1 MQTLTDAKAYVDAQ
15 VIAAGS
21 ITETQVQAIAD
32 AGDAQTLAD
41 ANAYADAGDAQTLAD
56 AKVHAETYA
65 DTGNAQTL
73 ADANTYTD
81 ASTSRT
87 LTDAKSYIDAQV
99 ISAGSI
105 TETQVQAIADAG
117 DAQTL
122 SDANAYADSGDVATL
137 KSANTYTDQ
146 QVASYNQGLD
156 QFRGEM
162 DDRFHKVD
170 RRIDRLGATSAA
182 YAGLAANTAGL
193 GGVNNIGIGIGSQ
206 GGEQALAIG
215 YRRAIGNRASV
226 SFGGAIAGGESSVS
240 AGAGFSW

>member
-1 MQTLTDAKAYVDAQ
+1 TDAKA
-15 VIAAGS
+15 
-21 ITETQVQAIAD
+21 
-32 AGDAQTLAD
+32 
-41 ANAYADAGDAQTLAD
+41 
-56 AKVHAETYA
+56 
-65 DTGNAQTL
+65 
-73 ADANTYTD
+73 
-81 ASTSRT
+81 
-87 LTDAKSYIDAQV
+87 YIDAQV

-122 SDANAYADSGDVATL
+122 TDANGYADAGDTRTLADANTYTDTSSVQTLASAHAHADAGDVRTLNDASAYADSGDIATL

-146 QVASYNQGLD
+146 QIASYSHGLE
-156 QFRGEM
+156 QFRVEM
-162 DDRFHKVD
+162 DDRFYKVD

-193 GGVNNIGIGIGSQ
+193 GGVNNIGVGIGSQ
-206 GGEQALAIG
+206 GGQQALAIG